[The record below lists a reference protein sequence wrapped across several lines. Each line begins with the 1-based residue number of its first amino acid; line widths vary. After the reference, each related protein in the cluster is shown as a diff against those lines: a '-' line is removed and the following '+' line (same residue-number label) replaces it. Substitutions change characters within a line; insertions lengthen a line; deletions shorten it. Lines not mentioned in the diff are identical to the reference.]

1 MATDIISDGQARWL
15 PVSDAAAVLGVS
27 DEILRLRMS
36 RQAIGTRTDAD
47 GRVFV
52 RTPYDLT
59 GYIRAGI
66 TAPAAFDE
74 SAGVNGEDREP
85 DGSGHPS
92 LVSET
97 EPAQAA
103 GVQDPK
109 DPLQTL
115 NEARIADLKQLHA
128 GQITDLKATIAD
140 ITDRHEA
147 EIERLQDS
155 HQAEMQRLVDLHNI
169 STKMFHEQAQHTA
182 KMEAERKTMLL
193 EVISA
198 LNGRK

>member
-1 MATDIISDGQARWL
+1 MATDMISDGQARWL

-47 GRVFV
+47 GQVFV

-66 TAPAAFDE
+66 TAPAALDE
-74 SAGVNGEDREP
+74 SPGGNGGDWESENP
-85 DGSGHPS
+85 DHTAF
-92 LVSET
+92 VSKT
-97 EPAQAA
+97 EPTPAANAQE
-103 GVQDPK
+103 PL
-109 DPLQTL
+109 DPLQAL

-128 GQITDLKATIAD
+128 AQIADLKAVIAD
-140 ITDRHEA
+140 IADRHEA
-147 EIERLQDS
+147 EMERLQDS

-193 EVISA
+193 EVIRA